1 MRITSR
7 DNEMVRRMRRLLTD
21 GKARRQ
27 EGAFVI
33 EGARLCE
40 DAARSGAAIET
51 ALITDRAR
59 ERYPEQV
66 AKVSAVAAHVFEVA
80 EPVATSLSDTAT
92 AQGVICLCK
101 ALDNRQNLDTIDN
114 SILLSFNNRKWLALE
129 DVRDP
134 GNLGTVIRTA
144 EAVGVGG
151 LILSAGCCDVYSP
164 KVLRGSMGG
173 VFRLPIFETASMPD
187 AIRRLQ
193 AAGCCGYACV
203 PVNGE
208 DVLSV
213 VEASLT
219 AGTVSVIGNEANGLT
234 EETIAACRYRLT
246 IPMAG
251 RAESLNA
258 AVAAALVLWEMAR
271 RDV

>member
-7 DNEMVRRMRRLLTD
+7 DNDMVRRIRRLLTD
-21 GKARRQ
+21 AKYRRT

-40 DAARSGAAIET
+40 DAALSGAAIET
-51 ALITDRAR
+51 ALVTDRAR
-59 ERYPEQV
+59 GRYPEQTARVTSV
-66 AKVSAVAAHVFEVA
+66 AQHVFDIAEGVA
-80 EPVATSLSDTAT
+80 DSLSDTAT

-101 ALDNRQNLDTIDN
+101 VLDNRQMLGTIEED
-114 SILLSFNNRKWLALE
+114 LLLTFKNKKWLALE
-129 DVRDP
+129 DMRDP

-144 EAVGVGG
+144 EAMGIGG

-187 AIRRLQ
+187 TIARLQ
-193 AAGCCGYACV
+193 EAGLSGYACV
-203 PVNGE
+203 PADDDE
-208 DVLSV
+208 VLSV
-213 VEASLT
+213 VEAPLT
-219 AGTVSVIGNEANGLT
+219 AGSVCVIGNEANGLT
-234 EETIAACRYRLT
+234 ADTIAACRYRLT

-258 AVAAALVLWEMAR
+258 AVAAAVVLWEMAR
-271 RDV
+271 RDC